1 MYKEI
6 LMDSS
11 LDELRIAVVEN
22 GKLVE
27 LYMEEKT
34 IDFYAGDI
42 YKAAVEDV
50 LPGLQSAFLD
60 IGHEKKGFLHGADII
75 STGTRDIEELLTD
88 SFNYSGGSRDYYT
101 LPIEDRLRE
110 GQEIIV
116 QILKEPI
123 GEKGAKLTTALT
135 VPGRYLVLMPYV
147 DRVNISNRIKKP
159 EERERLRSIVDGI
172 RPNGVGFIIRT
183 AAAGIEPEYIFN
195 DLEELT
201 GVWKRVNEQALRKN
215 APCLLYKDR
224 QLLQRTIRDIFTDEV
239 DILIVDSI
247 QDYEEAVRF
256 VEKYSPGSSHK
267 VRLYDDDETLFEA
280 FGIESEINRM
290 FKRKIWLRSGGYIV
304 IDEAEALV
312 AIDVNT
318 GRFLGR
324 KDLEDTIFKTNLEA
338 AAEIA
343 RQVRLRNIGG
353 IIIIDFID
361 MALRENGDR
370 VIDAFRKELE
380 KDRARI
386 NILELSELGL
396 VEMTRQRV
404 RESLLSH
411 ISQDCPY
418 CKGRGSVL
426 TTDALIQKM
435 ENALK
440 RAFRNLGRELQLV
453 VHPEVKKYLDEN
465 YGGRL
470 NQIEHENNGN
480 VYVREEQTLAVDT
493 FEIRLVRNPGKTL
506 I

>member
-27 LYMEEKT
+27 LYMEEKAV
-34 IDFYAGDI
+34 DFYAGDI
-42 YKAAVEDV
+42 YKAVVEDV

-60 IGHEKKGFLHGADII
+60 IGHEKKGFLHSADII
-75 STGTRDIEELLTD
+75 STGMGDVEELLPD
-88 SFNYSGGSRDYYT
+88 SFGYAAGSRDYYAS
-101 LPIEDRLRE
+101 PIEDRLRE

-135 VPGRYLVLMPYV
+135 IPGRYLVLMPYV

-159 EERERLRSIVDGI
+159 EERERLRNIVDGI
-172 RPNGVGFIIRT
+172 RPNGIGFIIRT

-201 GVWKRVNEQALRKN
+201 GVWNRINEQALRKK
-215 APCLLYKDR
+215 AACLLYKDR
-224 QLLQRTIRDIFTDEV
+224 LLLQRTIRDIFTDEV

-256 VEKYSPGSSHK
+256 AEKYSPGSSHK
-267 VRLYDDDETLFEA
+267 VRLYDDEETLFEA

-290 FKRKIWLRSGGYIV
+290 FRRKLWLRSGGYIV

-324 KDLEDTIFKTNLEA
+324 KDLEDTIFRTNLEA

-361 MALRENGDR
+361 MALRGNGDK
-370 VIDAFRKELE
+370 VIDAFKNELE

-426 TTDALIQKM
+426 TTGALIQKM
-435 ENALK
+435 ENGLK

-453 VHPEVKKYLDEN
+453 VHPEIKKCLDEN

-480 VYVREEQTLAVDT
+480 VYVREDQTLAVDT
-493 FEIRLVRNPGKTL
+493 FEIRLVRSPGKTL